1 MTKVALIDTAHW
13 HVPLY
18 LEALEKAGVDVV
30 GVSDPTEKTGPAL
43 AKRFNARSFTTCEEL
58 ISQVRPG
65 VAFVFGK
72 HIDMRK
78 TANFLLDQD
87 IPIAI
92 EKPCGIRSA
101 DVRQL
106 SEKASRKNAFVAIPF
121 IFRLSETMGVFR
133 CAEALGRTDHASFR
147 FIAGPPSRYLQAGNP
162 WMLEREVAGGG
173 PLINIGVHMV
183 DMFRSLSG
191 SEITTVS
198 ALSTSHINNLSIED
212 FIAITL
218 KSASG
223 TIGTIECGYTFP
235 SAPGRQREFTFS
247 VRAGKRFLRSINDG
261 IDVVTGNETGVE
273 QEFLPV
279 EFETD
284 LYYAKFVEHVLE
296 ALEKKTPTIADFGDA
311 ARVLEV
317 VEAAYTSAAEGGRTI
332 HLSN

>member
-162 WMLEREVAGGG
+162 WML
-173 PLINIGVHMV
+173 
-183 DMFRSLSG
+183 
-191 SEITTVS
+191 
-198 ALSTSHINNLSIED
+198 
-212 FIAITL
+212 
-218 KSASG
+218 
-223 TIGTIECGYTFP
+223 
-235 SAPGRQREFTFS
+235 
-247 VRAGKRFLRSINDG
+247 
-261 IDVVTGNETGVE
+261 
-273 QEFLPV
+273 
-279 EFETD
+279 
-284 LYYAKFVEHVLE
+284 
-296 ALEKKTPTIADFGDA
+296 
-311 ARVLEV
+311 
-317 VEAAYTSAAEGGRTI
+317 
-332 HLSN
+332 